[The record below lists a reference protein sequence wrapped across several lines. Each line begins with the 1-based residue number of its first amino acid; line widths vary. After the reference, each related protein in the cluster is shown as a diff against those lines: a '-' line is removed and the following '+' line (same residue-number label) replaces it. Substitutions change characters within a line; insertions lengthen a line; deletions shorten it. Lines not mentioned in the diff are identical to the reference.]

1 MPEKG
6 KYIYLIHNIMTKAK
20 LFMLNTRDFFK
31 GLVLAIITAVITF
44 LANELQIGS
53 SVDLTLFKRMGIAAV
68 IAFLSYLVK
77 NLLTNSKGEILTPEP
92 K

>member
-1 MPEKG
+1 MK
-6 KYIYLIHNIMTKAK
+6 KAK
-20 LFMLNTRDFFK
+20 LFNLNVKDFFK
-31 GLVLAIITAVITF
+31 GLIMAIITAVITF

-53 SVDLTLFKRMGIAAV
+53 SVDLTLLKRMGIAAV

-77 NLLTNSKGEILTPEP
+77 NMLTNSNDELLTPEP

>member
-1 MPEKG
+1 M
-6 KYIYLIHNIMTKAK
+6 KAK
-20 LFMLNTRDFFK
+20 FLSLNTRDFIK
-31 GLVLAIITAVITF
+31 GLFLAIITAVITF

-53 SVDLTLFKRMGIAAV
+53 SVDITLFKRMGIAAV

-77 NLLTNSKGEILTPEP
+77 NLFTNSKDQLLTKE

>member
-1 MPEKG
+1 MK
-6 KYIYLIHNIMTKAK
+6 TKAK
-20 LFMLNTRDFFK
+20 LFMLNARDFFK
-31 GLVLAIITAVITF
+31 GLVLAVITAIITF

-53 SVDLTLFKRMGIAAV
+53 SVDLSLLKRMGIAAV

-77 NLLTNSKGEILTPEP
+77 NLLTNSKGDILTPEP

>member
-1 MPEKG
+1 
-6 KYIYLIHNIMTKAK
+6 MTKAK
-20 LFMLNTRDFFK
+20 LFTLGVKDFFK
-31 GLVLAIITAVITF
+31 GLALAIITAVITF
-44 LANELQIGS
+44 LANELQIGT

-77 NLLTNSKGEILTPEP
+77 NLLTNSKDELLTPEP

>member
-1 MPEKG
+1 MK
-6 KYIYLIHNIMTKAK
+6 KAK
-20 LFMLNTRDFFK
+20 LFNLNLKDFFK
-31 GLVLAIITAVITF
+31 GLVMAVITAIITF

-53 SVDLTLFKRMGIAAV
+53 SVDLALLKRMGIAAI

-77 NLLTNSKGEILTPEP
+77 NMLTNSKDELLTPEP